1 MTTSVLHS
9 LKKRT
14 SAPRT
19 VVRMF
24 LMAGISYS
32 VLPCVNAH
40 AQSTTTAPA
49 KHVSA
54 HKSAAKKKA
63 PVKAATTAR
72 TAPIAAAAAT
82 AAAPVATATAT
93 APATQSNSTVLQQ
106 GTEASN
112 AAEVVTVTGT
122 RLSQTRLT
130 NVMAGTTLSA
140 DQIKKRGYT
149 DIGIALMRENPAFGV
164 GDNTPIGA
172 QGSFGA
178 GQSFTSLL
186 NLGSD
191 RTLTLVDGMRMV
203 GGSTASLY
211 GAGSG
216 AQVDISA
223 IPTSILKGVETKLG
237 GAGAAYGADAVAGV
251 VNYQLDAHFTGVD
264 FNAQGNWSQKLDA
277 PGEKITFKVGHDFDH
292 GKGGMVFDVEYR
304 NNGGMVDNDRP
315 YLTGRNAT
323 TYVRQPIG
331 GTGKYTYNLA
341 QGARNVIAS
350 VTGVPQ
356 LTAGDPPIYGGQ
368 ILSGISNAAGQPLM
382 FSGNGQS
389 LVPMTWNYATKSP
402 TTVVGGN
409 GTALQDYSQLY
420 TPTNKLNLTLL
431 GHYDITD
438 HIHATWQGWYA
449 RGTASSTVGQGT
461 WNTPLFASDPLT
473 LSNYHNN
480 AEVNGAYALSTN
492 NPYLS
497 SSARSTIVNALSA
510 AGLPTD
516 TFYMSR
522 LNQDLDAG
530 MYQTTMQMYRFQ
542 GGLNGDFDAVG
553 RHFNWKVRG
562 EYSRY
567 LNDTWQPSIVT
578 QNLVNALNATTD
590 ASGNIVCAPG
600 YTSAPIKTRSST
612 CAPFNPFGT
621 GQSTPAARNYI
632 LADAHQKNANAQRD
646 IQAEISSTVMRLPAG
661 DIRWDIGYE
670 HRREG
675 YRFNP
680 GAFSRGW
687 EQSDGS
693 YLQYGNSTSLPPTGG
708 SYHTHEVFGELEV
721 PLVSPSMHV
730 PGIYNLSASAN
741 GRYIN
746 NSMTGGYWT
755 YMFGGAWWPTQDF
768 GLSGNYS
775 RSVRNPSVTEL
786 FAPKS
791 TDYEDGID
799 PCSSAGVDAGPNPAV
814 RAANCAKAGIK
825 QPFESNFNN
834 FTVQGTAGGN
844 NKLKNEVST
853 SYTGNLE
860 FHPHFIRGLDFMGS
874 FVDVKINNAITY
886 LGAQDIMDGCYDS
899 TSYGPSN
906 TYCAAFTR
914 GADGQLQ
921 NYQAGY
927 YNIANYETQ
936 ALQAHLEYNS
946 PLSRFGLPSSSGEV
960 GLTGTYVH
968 YLKSQQSYLGNTYL
982 LSGTTAAPNDNFTLN
997 ANYIR
1002 GPFSLQWQTLWYGPS
1017 HYAVQVPATQYFAN
1031 KRPSFAM
1038 FNLTLGYD
1046 ITKNFSANFMVN
1058 NITNALPKYPGTVSL
1073 NRYYDAI
1080 IGRSF
1085 QMNLG
1090 VHF

>member
-1 MTTSVLHS
+1 
-9 LKKRT
+9 
-14 SAPRT
+14 
-19 VVRMF
+19 
-24 LMAGISYS
+24 
-32 VLPCVNAH
+32 
-40 AQSTTTAPA
+40 
-49 KHVSA
+49 
-54 HKSAAKKKA
+54 
-63 PVKAATTAR
+63 
-72 TAPIAAAAAT
+72 
-82 AAAPVATATAT
+82 
-93 APATQSNSTVLQQ
+93 
-106 GTEASN
+106 
-112 AAEVVTVTGT
+112 
-122 RLSQTRLT
+122 
-130 NVMAGTTLSA
+130 

-149 DIGIALMRENPAFGV
+149 DIGIALIRENPAFGV
-164 GDNTPIGA
+164 GDNSPIGS

-178 GQSFTSLL
+178 GQSYTSLL
-186 NLGSD
+186 NLGSQ
-191 RTLTLVDGMRMV
+191 RTLTLIDGMRMV
-203 GGSTASLY
+203 GGETASLY

-216 AQVDISA
+216 SQVDISA
-223 IPTSILKGVETKLG
+223 IPTSLLKGVDTKLG

-251 VNYQLDAHFTGVD
+251 VNYQLDDHFTGVD

-304 NNGGMVDNDRP
+304 NQGGMLDNDRP

-356 LTAGDPPIYGGQ
+356 LTGENPPVYGGQ
-368 ILSGISNAAGQPLM
+368 VVDGISNAAGQPLM
-382 FSGNGQS
+382 FSSNGQS

-409 GTALQDYSQLY
+409 GTALQDYNQLY
-420 TPTNKLNLTLL
+420 TPTQKLNLTLL

-449 RGTASSTVGQGT
+449 RGTASSEVGQGT
-461 WNTPLFASDPLT
+461 WNTPLFADPLT
-473 LSNYHNN
+473 MDNYHNYG
-480 AEVNGAYALSTN
+480 EVNGAYALSTN

-497 SSARSTIVNALSA
+497 SSARTTIVNALSA

-530 MYQTTMQMYRFQ
+530 LYQTTMQMYRFQ

-578 QNLVNALNATTD
+578 QNLINALDATTD

-621 GQSTPAARNYI
+621 GQATPAARDYI
-632 LADAHQKNANAQRD
+632 IADAHQKNANAQRD

-661 DIRWDIGYE
+661 DVRWDIGYE

-675 YRFNP
+675 YRFDP

-708 SYHTHEVFGELEV
+708 AYHTHEVFGELDV
-721 PLVSPSMHV
+721 PLVSPNMHV
-730 PGIYNLSASAN
+730 PGVYSLSATAN

-755 YMFGGAWWPTQDF
+755 YMFGGAWWPTQDI
-768 GLSGNYS
+768 GLSGNYA

-786 FAPKS
+786 FSPQS

-799 PCSSAGVDAGPNPAV
+799 PCSSAGLNAGPNPAV

-834 FTVQGTAGGN
+834 FTVKGTAGGN
-844 NKLKNEVST
+844 SKLKNEVST
-853 SYTGNLE
+853 SYTGTLE
-860 FHPHFIRGLDFMGS
+860 LRPHFIRGFDFRGS
-874 FVDVKINNAITY
+874 FVDVKINNAVTY
-886 LGAQDIMDGCYDS
+886 LDAQDIMDGCYDS
-899 TSYGPSN
+899 TSYGPN
-906 TYCAAFTR
+906 NAYCAAFTR
-914 GADGQLQ
+914 GADGQLESFT
-921 NYQAGY
+921 AGY

-936 ALQAHLEYNS
+936 ALQANITYNT
-946 PLSRFGLPSSSGEV
+946 PLSRFGLPSSAGEI
-960 GLTGTYVH
+960 GLTGNYVH

-982 LSGTTAAPNDNFTLN
+982 LTGTTSSPNDNFTLN

-1002 GPFSLQWQTLWYGPS
+1002 GPFTLQWQTLWYGPS

-1038 FNLTLGYD
+1038 FNLTLGYE

-1073 NRYYDAI
+1073 TRYYDAI

>member
-1 MTTSVLHS
+1 
-9 LKKRT
+9 
-14 SAPRT
+14 
-19 VVRMF
+19 
-24 LMAGISYS
+24 MAGISYS
-32 VLPCVNAH
+32 VLPSVSAH
-40 AQSTTTAPA
+40 AQTTTTAPA

-63 PVKAATTAR
+63 PAKAATTAR
-72 TAPIAAAAAT
+72 TAPVAAPAAT
-82 AAAPVATATAT
+82 AATPVATATAT
-93 APATQSNSTVLQQ
+93 APATQSNRKVLQQ
-106 GTEASN
+106 GTEASD

-130 NVMAGTTLSA
+130 NVMAGTSLSA

-149 DIGIALMRENPAFGV
+149 DIGIALIRENPAFGV
-164 GDNTPIGA
+164 GDNSPIGS

-178 GQSFTSLL
+178 GQSYTSLL
-186 NLGSD
+186 NLGSQ
-191 RTLTLVDGMRMV
+191 RTLTLIDGMRMV
-203 GGSTASLY
+203 GGETASLY

-216 AQVDISA
+216 SQVDISA
-223 IPTSILKGVETKLG
+223 IPTSLLKGVDTKLG

-251 VNYQLDAHFTGVD
+251 VNYQLDDHFTGVD

-304 NNGGMVDNDRP
+304 NQGGMLDNDRP

-356 LTAGDPPIYGGQ
+356 LAPGNPPIYGGQ

-382 FSGNGQS
+382 FSSNGQS

-420 TPTNKLNLTLL
+420 TPTQKLNLTLL

-449 RGTASSTVGQGT
+449 RGTASSEVGQGT

-473 LSNYHNN
+473 TENYHNYG
-480 AEVNGAYALSTN
+480 EVNGAYALSTN

-497 SSARSTIVNALSA
+497 SSARTTIVNALSA

-530 MYQTTMQMYRFQ
+530 LYQTTMQMYRFQ

-578 QNLVNALNATTD
+578 QNLINALDATTD

-621 GQSTPAARNYI
+621 GQATPAARDYI
-632 LADAHQKNANAQRD
+632 IADAHQKNANAQRD
-646 IQAEISSTVMRLPAG
+646 LQAEISSTVMRLPAG

-675 YRFNP
+675 YRFDP

-708 SYHTHEVFGELEV
+708 AYHTHEVFGELDV

-730 PGIYNLSASAN
+730 PGVYSLSATAN

-755 YMFGGAWWPTQDF
+755 YMFGGAWWPTQDI
-768 GLSGNYS
+768 GLSGNYA

-786 FAPKS
+786 FAPQS

-799 PCSSAGVDAGPNPAV
+799 PCSSAGLNAGPHPAV

-844 NKLKNEVST
+844 SKLKNEVST
-853 SYTGNLE
+853 SYTGTLE
-860 FHPHFIRGLDFMGS
+860 LRPHFIRGFDFRGS

-914 GADGQLQ
+914 GADGQLE
-921 NYQAGY
+921 NFTAGY

-936 ALQAHLEYNS
+936 ALQANIEYNT
-946 PLSRFGLPSSSGEV
+946 PLSRFGLPSSAGEI
-960 GLTGTYVH
+960 GLTGNYVH

-982 LSGTTAAPNDNFTLN
+982 LSGTTSSPNDNFTLN

-1002 GPFSLQWQTLWYGPS
+1002 GPFTLQWQTLWYGPS

-1038 FNLTLGYD
+1038 FNLTLGYE

-1073 NRYYDAI
+1073 TRYYDAI